1 METATAVQNEK
12 TENVVLCDV
21 PRSGND
27 VYRISRN
34 VYKGERYVDIRIF
47 LCAVSR

>member
-1 METATAVQNEK
+1 METATAVRNEK

-21 PRSGND
+21 PRTGNE
-27 VYRISRN
+27 VYRISRSDF
-34 VYKGERYVDIRIF
+34 KGERYVDIRIF